1 MKQLFRKS
9 LPLLSAG
16 ALLSSLLTACPQPQ
30 PVPPPTSPTFNL
42 SFSYPAQ
49 ADLGIGL
56 TLAAYTYSGTG
67 KVIAVS
73 GYGGYPSPYGP
84 YSSPIKAAA
93 SPVSGNYNLTSL
105 SLGGYALDNLLLPG
119 GTDCRSF
126 KPPQDAALGSIT
138 VTPAD
143 AKTCYVYFVAYTDS
157 NRNGLPE
164 SSEVRYMTHDVL
176 SYADKDF
183 TYSGASANGKLTTTG
198 NVSRGWTV
206 LRHLVL
212 QPSSAPGQY
221 RVSMTSL
228 PTEDL
233 GIAIQMHEPSPFL
246 TSMGLT
252 SMSLGG
258 LNAGGAK

>member
-1 MKQLFRKS
+1 
-9 LPLLSAG
+9 
-16 ALLSSLLTACPQPQ
+16 
-30 PVPPPTSPTFNL
+30 
-42 SFSYPAQ
+42 
-49 ADLGIGL
+49 
-56 TLAAYTYSGTG
+56 
-67 KVIAVS
+67 VIAVS

-138 VTPAD
+138 VTPTD

-183 TYSGASANGKLTTTG
+183 THSGASADGKLTTIG
-198 NVSRGWTV
+198 NVRRG
-206 LRHLVL
+206 
-212 QPSSAPGQY
+212 
-221 RVSMTSL
+221 
-228 PTEDL
+228 
-233 GIAIQMHEPSPFL
+233 
-246 TSMGLT
+246 
-252 SMSLGG
+252 
-258 LNAGGAK
+258 

>member
-1 MKQLFRKS
+1 M
-9 LPLLSAG
+9 
-16 ALLSSLLTACPQPQ
+16 
-30 PVPPPTSPTFNL
+30 PPPTSLTFNL

-49 ADLGIGL
+49 ADIAPGL
-56 TLAAYTYSGTG
+56 TLAAYTCSGAG

-73 GYGGYPSPYGP
+73 GYSGYPSPYGP

-93 SPVSGNYNLTSL
+93 SPPVPGNYNLTSL
-105 SLGGYALDNLLLPG
+105 SLGSYALDSLLLPG

-126 KPPQDAALGSIT
+126 KPPQDAALGTIT

-157 NRNGLPE
+157 NRNSLPE

-176 SYADKDF
+176 SYANKNL
-183 TYSGASANGKLTTTG
+183 TYSSASADGKIITTS
-198 NVSRGWTV
+198 NVRRGWTV

-233 GIAIQMHEPSPFL
+233 SIAIQLHELSPF
-246 TSMGLT
+246 LT

>member
-1 MKQLFRKS
+1 MKQPFRKS

-16 ALLSSLLTACPQPQ
+16 VLLSSLLTACPQP
-30 PVPPPTSPTFNL
+30 VPLPTSPTFNL

-49 ADLGIGL
+49 ADLSAGL
-56 TLAAYTYSGTG
+56 TLAAYTYSGAG
-67 KVIAVS
+67 KVTAVN
-73 GYGGYPSPYGP
+73 GYAYPGSYGT
-84 YSSPIKAAA
+84 YSAPIKAAS
-93 SPVSGNYNLTSL
+93 SPPVPGGGNLPSL
-105 SLGGYALDNLLLPG
+105 YLGGYALDSLLAPN
-119 GTDCRSF
+119 GTNCQSF
-126 KPPQDAALGSIT
+126 KPPQDAALGTIT

-143 AKTCYVYFVAYTDS
+143 VRTCYVYFVAYLDS

-183 TYSGASANGKLTTTG
+183 TYSGASTDGKITTTG
-198 NVSRGWTV
+198 NVRRGWTV

-212 QPSSAPGQY
+212 QPASTPGSY
-221 RVSMTSL
+221 KVSMTSL

-246 TSMGLT
+246 TSMGL
-252 SMSLGG
+252 
-258 LNAGGAK
+258 NAGGVK

>member
-1 MKQLFRKS
+1 MKQLFRKN

-49 ADLGIGL
+49 ADLGTGL
-56 TLAAYTYSGTG
+56 TLAAYTYSGAG

-143 AKTCYVYFVAYTDS
+143 AKTCSVYFVAYTDS

-183 TYSGASANGKLTTTG
+183 TYSGASVDGKITTTG
-198 NVSRGWTV
+198 TVRRGWTV

-212 QPSSAPGQY
+212 QPANAPGQY

-246 TSMGLT
+246 TSMGL
-252 SMSLGG
+252 
-258 LNAGGAK
+258 NAGGAK